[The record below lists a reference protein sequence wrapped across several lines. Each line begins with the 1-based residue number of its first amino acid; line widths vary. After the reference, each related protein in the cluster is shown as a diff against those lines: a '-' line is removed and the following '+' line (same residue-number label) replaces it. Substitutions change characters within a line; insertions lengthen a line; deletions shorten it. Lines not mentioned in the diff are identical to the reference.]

1 MFSIVIVLFLTYSL
15 TFTSTA
21 LVTIYQNA
29 QFDPSNIHFKLED
42 LSYIESIEACI
53 CECSLNPMCITASY
67 TGYNQSCS
75 LYFAQLEQGQLQLMT
90 IDTNSSVITFRN
102 ITIPGK

>member
-1 MFSIVIVLFLTYSL
+1 
-15 TFTSTA
+15 
-21 LVTIYQNA
+21 
-29 QFDPSNIHFKLED
+29 
-42 LSYIESIEACI
+42 
-53 CECSLNPMCITASY
+53 MCITASY